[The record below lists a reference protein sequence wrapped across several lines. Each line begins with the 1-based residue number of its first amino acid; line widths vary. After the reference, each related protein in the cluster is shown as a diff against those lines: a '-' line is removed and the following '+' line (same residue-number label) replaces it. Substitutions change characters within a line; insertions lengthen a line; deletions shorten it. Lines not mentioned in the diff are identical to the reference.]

1 MRAYPASDRY
11 ADGYVVDSPDE
22 ICYLK
27 VRRPGDGADADEPA
41 QLISPGSCQW
51 RRQLWRSKTVVI
63 QRKGPGVPRKPYLPV
78 ALPQKNRCPTPVG
91 GS

>member
-41 QLISPGSCQW
+41 QLISPRELSMA
-51 RRQLWRSKTVVI
+51 STTV
-63 QRKGPGVPRKPYLPV
+63 
-78 ALPQKNRCPTPVG
+78 AE
-91 GS
+91 